1 MMRLHREQERERES
15 AGLERYAAEVA
26 RNPPTMS
33 AESRAMSMAAAA
45 AASRTPGC
53 RHMAEKVMIKCM
65 AAKVPAAA
73 APAAAPAAAGE
84 VGVKVARWKGRC
96 PACERPISPGVDIC
110 RSEDPKGWI
119 HATCRAAPAAPAARP
134 GDCASNPIVV
144 GSGRP
149 GDCASNPIVVGSAR
163 PGDCASN
170 PIVVGSVPAA
180 DRQPT
185 TLRERREVVRQR
197 KLDDP
202 YYSDSDPESD
212 GYSVSDEETDPEWC
226 MGEGFDEELYDWE
239 DRHLFNQ

>member
-15 AGLERYAAEVA
+15 AGLKSYAAEVA

-45 AASRTPGC
+45 AASSTPGC
-53 RHMAEKVMIKCM
+53 RHMAAKIMVKCM
-65 AAKVPAAA
+65 AAKVPARA
-73 APAAAPAAAGE
+73 APASVAKRQAM
-84 VGVKVARWKGRC
+84 GVKVVAAQWKGKC
-96 PACERPISPGVDIC
+96 PACKHPVLPGASIC
-110 RSEDPKGWI
+110 RSEDLKGWV
-119 HATCRAAPAAPAARP
+119 HVACRGTQPVASAAPAAPAA
-134 GDCASNPIVV
+134 A
-144 GSGRP
+144 
-149 GDCASNPIVVGSAR
+149 
-163 PGDCASN
+163 
-170 PIVVGSVPAA
+170 PAA

>member
-15 AGLERYAAEVA
+15 AGLKSYAAEVA

-45 AASRTPGC
+45 AASSTPGC
-53 RHMAEKVMIKCM
+53 RHMAAKIMVKCM
-65 AAKVPAAA
+65 AAKVPARAAPASVAKRQAMGVKVVAAQWKGKCPACKHPVLPGASICRSEDLKGWVHVACRGTQPVASAAPA
-73 APAAAPAAAGE
+73 APAAAPAA
-84 VGVKVARWKGRC
+84 
-96 PACERPISPGVDIC
+96 
-110 RSEDPKGWI
+110 
-119 HATCRAAPAAPAARP
+119 PAAPAA
-134 GDCASNPIVV
+134 A
-144 GSGRP
+144 
-149 GDCASNPIVVGSAR
+149 
-163 PGDCASN
+163 
-170 PIVVGSVPAA
+170 PAA

-212 GYSVSDEETDPEWC
+212 GYSIAISDEESDPEESDPEWC